1 MAFNLVY
8 KGPQLRGE
16 CWQQAVAD
24 ALPDANWF
32 TWPDVPAPEEVDAI
46 IAWTLPDDALETFP
60 NLKAIFSVGAGV
72 DQLQPDTIPDSI
84 KLVRLID
91 PSLTQQMQTYVLSS
105 VMMIHRDH
113 FLYQAQKAQKTWRQ
127 HKVALPHECI
137 ISILGLGELG
147 KAVAEQ
153 LSKLGFTVNGWSRSA
168 KQIDG
173 ISTFHGPQGL
183 SDMLATTDILVSLLP
198 LTEET
203 RGMINAET
211 LAQLPT
217 GASVINAGRGEQIID
232 EDLLA
237 ALDSGHI
244 QYAILDVFKD
254 EPLPESHPY
263 WTHPSVHVTPH
274 IASITRNDTAGHRL
288 AENLLRWHQGEP
300 MMGEVDKQRGY

>member
-16 CWQQAVAD
+16 CWQQAVAE
-24 ALPDANWF
+24 ALPDVSWF
-32 TWPDVPAPEEVDAI
+32 TWPDVPAPEKVDAI
-46 IAWTLPDDALETFP
+46 IAWTLPDNALDTYP
-60 NLKAIFSVGAGV
+60 NVKAIFSVGAGV
-72 DQLQPDTIPDSI
+72 DQLQPDKIPDSI

-113 FLYQAQKAQKTWRQ
+113 FLYQAQKAQKNWQQ
-127 HKVALPHECI
+127 HKVALPHECSV
-137 ISILGLGELG
+137 SILGLGELG

-153 LSKLGFTVNGWSRSA
+153 LSMLGFTVKGWSRSA

-173 ISTFHGPQGL
+173 ISAFHGPQGL

-203 RGMINAET
+203 RGMISAET
-211 LAQLPT
+211 LAKLPK
-217 GASVINAGRGEQIID
+217 GASVINAGRGEQIVD

-237 ALDSGHI
+237 ALNSGHI
-244 QYAILDVFKD
+244 QYAILDVFKE

-263 WTHPSVHVTPH
+263 WTHPRVHVTPH

-288 AENLLRWHQGEP
+288 AENLLRWQSGER
-300 MMGEVDKQRGY
+300 MTGEVNKTRGY